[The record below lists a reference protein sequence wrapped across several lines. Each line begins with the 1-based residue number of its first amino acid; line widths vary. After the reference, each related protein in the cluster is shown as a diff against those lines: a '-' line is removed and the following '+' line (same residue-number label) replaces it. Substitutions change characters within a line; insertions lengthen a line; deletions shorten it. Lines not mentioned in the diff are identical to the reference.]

1 MDWLEKLETE
11 ETKQWE
17 EVMLSFSFDQ
27 EEWNDARTLLLKLL
41 KNDKKR
47 AEEQAIRSYM
57 SCCAESAGN
66 VHPLPALASLV
77 EELYQTYGME
87 NAKEERLVNL
97 VLRKREQ
104 KREEIREEIRE
115 NPIRKKKPRFN
126 GDFAFGLKI

>member
-27 EEWNDARTLLLKLL
+27 DEWMEARTLLMKLL
-41 KNDKKR
+41 SNDKKR
-47 AEEQAIRSYM
+47 AGEPAIRSYL

-87 NAKEERLVNL
+87 NAEEGN
-97 VLRKREQ
+97 
-104 KREEIREEIRE
+104 EI
-115 NPIRKKKPRFN
+115 FN
-126 GDFAFGLKI
+126 S

>member
-27 EEWNDARTLLLKLL
+27 DEWMEARTLLMELL
-41 KNDKKR
+41 SNDKKR
-47 AEEQAIRSYM
+47 AGEPAIRSYL

-87 NAKEERLVNL
+87 NAEEGN
-97 VLRKREQ
+97 
-104 KREEIREEIRE
+104 EI
-115 NPIRKKKPRFN
+115 FN
-126 GDFAFGLKI
+126 S

>member
-1 MDWLEKLETE
+1 MKWLEKLETE

-47 AEEQAIRSYM
+47 AEEQAIRSYI

-66 VHPLPALASLV
+66 VHPLPTLASLV

-87 NAKEERLVNL
+87 NAKEEN
-97 VLRKREQ
+97 
-104 KREEIREEIRE
+104 EIL
-115 NPIRKKKPRFN
+115 NS
-126 GDFAFGLKI
+126 